1 MKRIILTV
9 FVAAFAAMLY
19 GQRNSIDDF
28 FNRYSGME
36 GYNTVTINGNFFG
49 LLKNFDDDQ
58 DLENLDRKVTSIR
71 IVSRDGDTEP
81 ENSEFVSEIRN
92 IIRRGGYEE
101 MMTVKNSKDDVRF
114 MVKTDGDIIKE
125 LLIVATGDDDAVI
138 QIKGSLTREDVDR
151 ISENH
156 AEGIARL
163 EQLETTGK

>member
-1 MKRIILTV
+1 MKRIILTI
-9 FVAAFAAMLY
+9 FAAAFAVLLY
-19 GQRNSIDDF
+19 GQKNSVDDF
-28 FNRYSGME
+28 FNRYSGMD

-71 IVSRDGDTEP
+71 IVSRDGDKEP
-81 ENSEFVSEIRN
+81 ENREFVSEIRN

-138 QIKGSLTREDVDR
+138 QIKGRLTRDDVDR